1 MKYTVT
7 VFILLATLSCQ
18 SSYVRDRGADM
29 ADIVDFAVPAQGSAL
44 LVQAG
49 IGPLKIGL
57 GHNSTCFYGLL
68 AGRWG
73 THCINEQNY
82 LFFDQK
88 LEQES
93 LFYDYRF
100 TYRGKRASI
109 SMADMQGNE
118 EWTKAG
124 IFLWAIAGINP
135 GEIGD
140 FFAGLFGFDLY
151 DDDYYEF
158 REERTSKTLDLT
170 HKPGGRQ

>member
-1 MKYTVT
+1 MKYNIIFLLILITV
-7 VFILLATLSCQ
+7 SCQ
-18 SSYVRDRGADM
+18 SSYVRDRSADM
-29 ADIVDFAVPAQGSAL
+29 ADIVDIAVPVEGSAL
-44 LVQAG
+44 LVQVG
-49 IGPLKIGL
+49 VGPLKLGL

-73 THCINEQNY
+73 THCIDEQNY

-88 LEQES
+88 LDQES

-140 FFAGLFGFDLY
+140 FFVGLFGFDLY

-158 REERTSKTLDLT
+158 RENRTSKTLELT
-170 HKPGGRQ
+170 HE